1 VPALSTA
8 SRATDEVEDS
18 VFSFEVDESE
28 SGRRLDVVLVARV
41 SGMSRARARK
51 LAEEGKIRVNGR
63 SARKG
68 RTLASGEVVSLLE
81 LPESPKFRAVP
92 DPSLELAVLYEDAH
106 LVVVDKPPGI
116 ASHPLRA
123 DEIGTVASFLVA
135 RYPEMAD
142 VGYAP
147 REPGILHRLDIGTS
161 GALLAAREPSTFDS
175 LRDALRRGH
184 VDKHYLALCR
194 GLVEA
199 PAVIEAPIDADP
211 ADRRRVRVHD
221 KGEAPSGARHARTEI
236 VSARLG
242 EKMSLVDARARTGAR
257 HQVRAHLAYAGHPL
271 AGDARYG
278 GPVVP
283 GLAHHFLHAHT
294 IAFDHPKTDER
305 ISVEAPLP
313 SDRQKVLDALGLS
326 RDDG

>member
-1 VPALSTA
+1 VLALSA
-8 SRATDEVEDS
+8 AA
-18 VFSFEVDESE
+18 FSFEVAETE

-51 LAEEGKIRVNGR
+51 LAEEGKIQVNGR
-63 SARKG
+63 PARKG
-68 RTLASGEVVSLLE
+68 RTLTTGETVSLLE
-81 LPESPKFRAVP
+81 LPESPEFHALP
-92 DPSLELAVLYEDAH
+92 DPTLKLEVLHEDPH
-106 LVVVDKPPGI
+106 LVVVAKPAGI
-116 ASHPLRA
+116 PSHPLRA
-123 DEIGTVASFLVA
+123 DEVGTAASFLVA
-135 RYPEMAD
+135 RYPEMAG
-142 VGYAP
+142 VGYAL

-161 GALLAAREPSTFDS
+161 GALLAARDTVTFDA

-221 KGEAPSGARHARTEI
+221 KGAAPPAARHARTEI
-236 VSARLG
+236 VSAKRG
-242 EKMSLVDARARTGAR
+242 EGMSLVDARARTGAR
-257 HQVRAHLAYAGHPL
+257 HQVRAHLAHVGHPL

-294 IAFDHPKTDER
+294 ISFEHPVTGER
-305 ISVEAPLP
+305 VSVEAPLP
-313 SDRQKVLDALGLS
+313 ADRRKVLAHLRLA